1 MGEVHY
7 NKVLNN
13 NEEAKWI
20 KHYSSCHQILLV
32 GEGDF
37 SFAACL
43 AKAFG
48 TASNIIAT
56 SLDSKATSNLKELQ
70 DLGCTIV
77 HGVDASTMNQH
88 PQLINFKSF
97 DRIVFNFPHAG
108 FFWKEHNFIQISSH
122 QSLVRGFLRSTRDML
137 KDNGEAHVTHKTAH
151 PFNRWE
157 IEKLADEVGL
167 RSVGKVL
174 FSTRDY
180 PGYENKRGD
189 GSRCDETFPVG
200 ACCTFKFFQTMID

>member
-1 MGEVHY
+1 MGEVYY

-13 NEEAKWI
+13 NEKAKWI

-56 SLDSKATSNLKELQ
+56 SLDSKESL
-70 DLGCTIV
+70 
-77 HGVDASTMNQH
+77 AS
-88 PQLINFKSF
+88 K
-97 DRIVFNFPHAG
+97 IVFNFPHAG

>member
-1 MGEVHY
+1 MGEVYY

-13 NEEAKWI
+13 NEKAKWI

-56 SLDSKATSNLKELQ
+56 SLDSKESLASKYTRATSNLKELQ

-77 HGVDASTMNQH
+77 HG
-88 PQLINFKSF
+88 
-97 DRIVFNFPHAG
+97 
-108 FFWKEHNFIQISSH
+108 EHNFIQISSH